1 MYYYTCSNIYCRQYY
16 IERKKTYHDGK
27 LCNNIIT
34 TMIKEKKPILF
45 SIFVFR
51 SGCYLDRRSSRF
63 SDSTAFT
70 GCESVF
76 YSLHTSSSVPLADRT
91 DCPANE

>member
-1 MYYYTCSNIYCRQYY
+1 MTKNYVIT
-16 IERKKTYHDGK
+16 
-27 LCNNIIT
+27 T
-34 TMIKEKKPILF
+34 TMIKEKKLILF
-45 SIFVFR
+45 SILVFR

-76 YSLHTSSSVPLADRT
+76 YSLRTSTSVPLADRT
-91 DCPANE
+91 DYSAN